1 MARINEIRGLLRLE
15 KEHTL
20 GSVSPLHVAKIA
32 LTRDSAWLRWRFVRY
47 MRLQQY
53 SCGLLNLYY
62 STRKNILG
70 NKLGFEMSGDNIG
83 EGVYL
88 IHNGPIVINSAA
100 VLGKGVKLHGDNCIG
115 NDGISD
121 DCPFIGDGVD
131 IGVGAKVLGGG
142 LHSERLPYRCGSC
155 SRQGRTRSWERSRRR
170 TREGDQNAKC
180 RRVFEWLSRHDETV
194 SSSCRM
200 RSWQFVPCPSCRYEA
215 WEA

>member
-1 MARINEIRGLLRLE
+1 MARINEIRELLRLE

-53 SCGLLNLYY
+53 SCGLLNFYFSL
-62 STRKNILG
+62 RKNLLG
-70 NKLGFEMSGDNIG
+70 NKLGFEISGDNVG

-115 NDGISD
+115 NDGITD
-121 DCPFIGDGVD
+121 DCPLIGDGVD

-142 LHSERLPYRCGSC
+142 LHSERLHYRCGGC
-155 SRQGRTRSWERSRRR
+155 RRQGRARSRERPCRR

-180 RRVFEWLSRHDETV
+180 RRAFEWLSRYDELIF
-194 SSSCRM
+194 SSRCIRF
-200 RSWQFVPCPSCRYEA
+200 RQFVPCSSYCYDA
-215 WEA
+215 WRA

>member
-1 MARINEIRGLLRLE
+1 MARINEIRELLRLE

-53 SCGLLNLYY
+53 SCGLLNFYFSL
-62 STRKNILG
+62 RKNLLG
-70 NKLGFEMSGDNIG
+70 NKLGFEISGDNVG

-115 NDGISD
+115 NDGITD
-121 DCPFIGDGVD
+121 DCPLIGDGVD

-142 LHSERLPYRCGSC
+142 LHSERLHYRCGGC
-155 SRQGRTRSWERSRRR
+155 RRQGRARSRVRPCRR

-180 RRVFEWLSRHDETV
+180 RRAFEWLSRYDELIF
-194 SSSCRM
+194 SSRCIRF
-200 RSWQFVPCPSCRYEA
+200 RQFVPCSSYCYDA
-215 WEA
+215 WRA